1 MIPTANYCRE
11 LSSSLRN
18 ARDLSRNSHS
28 SVPTRQS
35 MISLRV
41 IYSRSLYLVL
51 RMAYLYLTALIR
63 YLTVDYLL
71 AELIQRSHSSDRE
84 AILRRAQGEYDKY
97 LDTLDTYSLLSAGD
111 KKLYEQ
117 FTSEPNSFH
126 LASMTDAAA
135 RRHTKVAR
143 FREEKELKQKL
154 EVWVNFISS
163 PRYPTNLTVV
173 PLSKPEPASK

>member
-1 MIPTANYCRE
+1 MIHTANSCLE
-11 LSSSLRN
+11 LSNSLRN
-18 ARDLSRNSHS
+18 AKDLSHNSHS
-28 SVPTRQS
+28 SVPTRQL

-41 IYSRSLYLVL
+41 IYSRPLFRVL
-51 RMAYLYLTALIR
+51 RMEYIFLTALIR

-97 LDTLDTYSLLSAGD
+97 LDTLDTYGLLSVGD

-135 RRHTKVAR
+135 RRHTKV
-143 FREEKELKQKL
+143 
-154 EVWVNFISS
+154 
-163 PRYPTNLTVV
+163 
-173 PLSKPEPASK
+173 